1 MQRWILTMA
10 LALGGAAGCD
20 DNGGEGG
27 KPGAAPQAELTAEQV
42 VAKHLA
48 ALGGEGKLKATKNLV
63 IRGEYQ
69 EGSSVDAFVAYRARP
84 NKFRKE
90 GTHEGKAFLK
100 IFDGDKGW
108 LAEGDAPMGPVP
120 AEQAVKMKQYAE
132 FDDALVDAAARGHK
146 VELVGAE
153 EVKGSKA
160 YHLQLTLASGD
171 VEQRWLDATTFLDVK
186 RTVIFKDKAGAQKTK
201 HVTFSDWREVGGLK
215 FNFASEGEVDGKISK
230 VKVQSIEVDGVID
243 PSKFTA
249 QIADTVAMA
258 R

>member
-20 DNGGEGG
+20 DGGEGKG
-27 KPGAAPQAELTAEQV
+27 PGAAPQAELTAEQV

-48 ALGGEGKLKATKNLV
+48 ALGGEGKLKATKTLV
-63 IRGEYQ
+63 FRGEYQ
-69 EGSSVDAFVAYRARP
+69 EGGSVDAFVAYRARP
-84 NKFRKE
+84 NKLRKE
-90 GTHEGKAFLK
+90 GTHEGKAFVK

-120 AEQAVKMKQYAE
+120 AEHAVKMKQHAE
-132 FDDALVDAAARGHK
+132 FDDALIDAAARGHK

-153 EVKGSKA
+153 DVKGSKA
-160 YHLQLTLASGD
+160 YRLQLTLASGD

-186 RTVIFKDKAGAQKTK
+186 RTVTFKDQAGAQKTK

-215 FNFASEGEVDGKISK
+215 FSFTSEGELDGKIGK
-230 VKVQSIEVDGVID
+230 VKILSIEVDGVID

-249 QIADTVAMA
+249 QLSNTVAMA